1 MAQIAYVAS
10 IIAAIITTVSFIC
23 IYTARMIREF
33 KAVKFSIAYPTD
45 EELEKGI
52 IRTSDAV
59 WHTQRTVFL
68 LTTYIFMLIS
78 FSLYV
83 FKYPYTCSSDFRYMT
98 ASLVFTSLGF
108 VACQETL
115 GKGIGK
121 PIKTILNLSM
131 AACLIGSLI
140 VYMFWDIA

>member
-1 MAQIAYVAS
+1 M
-10 IIAAIITTVSFIC
+10 
-23 IYTARMIREF
+23 EF
-33 KAVKFSIAYPTD
+33 RLVKFTLPDPTD
-45 EELEKGI
+45 KELEKGVI
-52 IRTSDAV
+52 KTGEAV
-59 WHTQRTVFL
+59 WHAQRTTFL
-68 LTTYIFMLIS
+68 LLTYVFMLLS

-108 VACQETL
+108 VACQDFGNE
-115 GKGIGK
+115 GKLKYVRIL
-121 PIKTILNLSM
+121 LNLSM